1 MERMMLEISVSDLK
15 ESNHF
20 LNDLYQNVTAAIFL
34 ADSEARI
41 YNFNDAFRTLFYKQE
56 DQLLKELCG
65 NAMGC
70 VFAEEEGKDCG
81 STSNCKSCI
90 LRECI
95 LKSFTDKVPVY
106 KERMTRRFYI
116 NDEVI
121 EKHFIFTTKYVT
133 HQGQEMILVIVDDI
147 TELEE
152 QRRKIEHHNEALL
165 SILKTRIREYSQL
178 RQQLSSDNVSSDVMR
193 QELQHRMGNSLQL
206 ITSLVNLHSRDSKN
220 GYSDRQFMKI
230 IESIQIIKLMYNNI
244 VNETGSAIKV
254 NLHSYLNSIV
264 SSLQGPDGLLFGHI
278 DFRLD
283 VQELQLGIDG
293 ALPLGMILYEV
304 LSNAVV
310 PRQEYAEKGTVWIRL
325 KKTGEN
331 QCTLSVSDEGQAIS
345 TRRFQQ
351 SGLGLELVYILC
363 EQIHGRCRIEAS
375 GVVQIIFDSS
385 ATAEQCA

>member
-81 STSNCKSCI
+81 STSNCKSYI

-121 EKHFIFTTKYVT
+121 EKHFILPPNTLP
-133 HQGQEMILVIVDDI
+133 I
-147 TELEE
+147 
-152 QRRKIEHHNEALL
+152 RARK
-165 SILKTRIREYSQL
+165 
-178 RQQLSSDNVSSDVMR
+178 
-193 QELQHRMGNSLQL
+193 
-206 ITSLVNLHSRDSKN
+206 
-220 GYSDRQFMKI
+220 
-230 IESIQIIKLMYNNI
+230 
-244 VNETGSAIKV
+244 
-254 NLHSYLNSIV
+254 
-264 SSLQGPDGLLFGHI
+264 
-278 DFRLD
+278 
-283 VQELQLGIDG
+283 
-293 ALPLGMILYEV
+293 
-304 LSNAVV
+304 
-310 PRQEYAEKGTVWIRL
+310 
-325 KKTGEN
+325 
-331 QCTLSVSDEGQAIS
+331 
-345 TRRFQQ
+345 
-351 SGLGLELVYILC
+351 
-363 EQIHGRCRIEAS
+363 
-375 GVVQIIFDSS
+375 
-385 ATAEQCA
+385 

>member
-1 MERMMLEISVSDLK
+1 MLKISVSDLK
-15 ESNHF
+15 ESNLF
-20 LNDLYQNVTAAIFL
+20 LNDLYQNVTSAIFL
-34 ADSEARI
+34 ADSDARI

-70 VFAEEEGKDCG
+70 VYSVEEGKDCG
-81 STSNCKSCI
+81 STSNCKKCI

-95 LKSFTDKVPVY
+95 IKSFTEKVPVY
-106 KERMTRRFYI
+106 KEQMTRRFYI

-121 EKHFIFTTKYVT
+121 EKHFIFTTKYIT
-133 HQGQEMILVIVDDI
+133 YQGAEMILVIVDDI

-152 QRRKIEHHNEALL
+152 QRREIERHNDVLL
-165 SILKTRIREYSQL
+165 SILNNRVKEYSHL
-178 RQQLSSDNVSSDVMR
+178 RKQLSSDTVSSDVMR

-206 ITSLVNLHSRDSKN
+206 ITSLVSLHSRDSKN

-244 VNETGSAIKV
+244 INETGSALKV
-254 NLHSYLNSIV
+254 NLHTYINSIV
-264 SSLQGPDGLLFGHI
+264 SSLRGAGGMLFGHI

-283 VQELQLGIDG
+283 VQALQLGIDG

-304 LSNAVV
+304 LSNAVI
-310 PRQEYAEKGTVWIRL
+310 PREESIGKGTVLIQL
-325 KKTGEN
+325 NKTGEN
-331 QCTLSVSDEGQAIS
+331 QCTLSVIDEGRAIS

-363 EQIHGRCRIEAS
+363 DQIRGRCNIETDGAI
-375 GVVQIIFDSS
+375 QIIFDS
-385 ATAEQCA
+385 AAAEEKCA

>member
-1 MERMMLEISVSDLK
+1 MLEISVSDLK

-20 LNDLYQNVTAAIFL
+20 LNDLYQNVTSAIFL

-70 VFAEEEGKDCG
+70 VFAEDEGKDCG
-81 STSNCKSCI
+81 STSNCKSCV

-95 LKSFTDKVPVY
+95 LKSFTEKVPVY
-106 KERMTRRFYI
+106 KERMKRKFYI
-116 NDEVI
+116 NNEVV
-121 EKHFIFTTKYVT
+121 EKYFIFTTKYIT
-133 HQGQEMILVIVDDI
+133 YQGQEMILVIVDDI

-152 QRRKIEHHNEALL
+152 QRRKIERHNEVLL
-165 SILKTRIREYSQL
+165 SILKSRVREYTHLRDQL
-178 RQQLSSDNVSSDVMR
+178 ASETVSTDVLR

-206 ITSLVNLHSRDSKN
+206 ITSLVSLHSRDTKN
-220 GYSDRQFMKI
+220 GYSDRQFLKI

-244 VNETGSAIKV
+244 VNETGTNLKV
-254 NLHSYLNSIV
+254 NLQTYIKSIITA
-264 SSLQGPDGLLFGHI
+264 LQGPEGLLFGHVT
-278 DFRLD
+278 FQLD
-283 VQELQLGIDG
+283 VHPIHVGIDS

-310 PRQEYAEKGTVWIRL
+310 PREESAEKASVMIQL
-325 KKTGEN
+325 KKTGEH
-331 QCTLSVSDEGQAIS
+331 QCNLTVSDEGIALS
-345 TRRFQQ
+345 TRRFQH

-363 EQIHGRCRIEAS
+363 EQSRGKCRIES
-375 GVVQIIFDSS
+375 GSAIQIRF
-385 ATAEQCA
+385 TNFELAEQIA

>member
-1 MERMMLEISVSDLK
+1 MLQISVSDLK
-15 ESNHF
+15 ESNLF
-20 LNDLYQNVTAAIFL
+20 LNDLYQNVTSAIFI

-81 STSNCKSCI
+81 STSNCKNCV

-95 LKSFTDKVPVY
+95 LKSFTEKVPVY
-106 KERMTRRFYI
+106 KERMTRNFYI

-121 EKHFIFTTKYVT
+121 EKHFIFTTKYIT
-133 HQGQEMILVIVDDI
+133 YQGEEMILVIVDDI
-147 TELEE
+147 TDLEE
-152 QRRKIEHHNEALL
+152 QRRKIEQHNEALL
-165 SILKTRIREYSQL
+165 SILKTRVKEYSQL
-178 RQQLSSDNVSSDVMR
+178 RQQLSSEKVSSDVLR
-193 QELQHRMGNSLQL
+193 QELKHRMGNSLQL
-206 ITSLVNLHSRDSKN
+206 ITSLLSLHSRDSKN
-220 GYSDRQFMKI
+220 GYSERQFMKI
-230 IESIQIIKLMYNNI
+230 IESVQVIKLMYNNI
-244 VNETGSAIKV
+244 INETGTPLKV
-254 NLHSYLNSIV
+254 NLQSYIDSIV
-264 SSLQGPDGLLFGHI
+264 SSLQGPEGLLFGHI

-283 VQELQLGIDG
+283 LQPLQLGIDT

-310 PRQEYAEKGTVWIRL
+310 PRGSPSEKGTVL
-325 KKTGEN
+325 VGLNKTGET
-331 QCTLSVSDEGQAIS
+331 QCTLSVSDEGRAIS
-345 TRRFQQ
+345 TRQFKQ

-363 EQIHGRCRIEAS
+363 EQIHGRCRIET
-375 GVVQIIFDSS
+375 GDTVQIIFDSS

>member
-1 MERMMLEISVSDLK
+1 MLQISVSDLK
-15 ESNHF
+15 ESNLF
-20 LNDLYQNVTAAIFL
+20 LNDLYQNVTSAIFL

-95 LKSFTDKVPVY
+95 LKSFTEKVPVY
-106 KERMTRRFYI
+106 KERMTRQFYI

-121 EKHFIFTTKYVT
+121 EKHFIFTTKYIT
-133 HQGQEMILVIVDDI
+133 YQGQEMILVIVDDI

-152 QRRKIEHHNEALL
+152 QRRKIEQHNEALL
-165 SILKTRIREYSQL
+165 SILKTRVKEYSQL
-178 RQQLSSDNVSSDVMR
+178 RQQLSSEKVSSDVLR

-206 ITSLVNLHSRDSKN
+206 ITSLLSLHSRDSKS
-220 GYSDRQFMKI
+220 GYSDRQFLKI
-230 IESIQIIKLMYNNI
+230 IESVQVIKLMYNNI
-244 VNETGSAIKV
+244 INETGTALKV
-254 NLHSYLNSIV
+254 NLQSYINSIV
-264 SSLQGPDGLLFGHI
+264 SSLKGPEGLLFGHI

-283 VQELQLGIDG
+283 LQPLQLGIDA

-310 PRQEYAEKGTVWIRL
+310 PRGEPAEKGTVLIGL
-325 KKTGEN
+325 NKTGEK
-331 QCTLSVSDEGQAIS
+331 QCTLSVSDEGRAIS

-351 SGLGLELVYILC
+351 SGLGLQLVYILC
-363 EQIHGRCRIEAS
+363 EQIHGRCRIENA
-375 GVVQIIFDSS
+375 GTVQIIFDSS

>member
-1 MERMMLEISVSDLK
+1 MLEISVSDLK

-20 LNDLYQNVTAAIFL
+20 LNDLYQNVTSAIFL

-70 VFAEEEGKDCG
+70 VFAEDEGKDCG
-81 STSNCKSCI
+81 STSNCKSCV

-95 LKSFTDKVPVY
+95 LKSFTEKVPVY
-106 KERMTRRFYI
+106 KERMKRKFYI
-116 NDEVI
+116 NNEVV
-121 EKHFIFTTKYVT
+121 EKYFIFTTKYIT
-133 HQGQEMILVIVDDI
+133 YQGQEMILVIVDDI

-152 QRRKIEHHNEALL
+152 QRREIERHNQVLL
-165 SILKTRIREYSQL
+165 SILKSRVREYSHLREQL
-178 RQQLSSDNVSSDVMR
+178 ANETVSTDVLR

-206 ITSLVNLHSRDSKN
+206 ITSLVSLHSRDTKN
-220 GYSDRQFMKI
+220 GYSDRQFLKI

-244 VNETGSAIKV
+244 VNETGSDLKV
-254 NLHSYLNSIV
+254 NSQTYINSIIA
-264 SSLQGPDGLLFGHI
+264 SLQGPEGMLFGHI
-278 DFRLD
+278 VFQVD
-283 VQELQLGIDG
+283 VQPVHLGIDS

-310 PRQEYAEKGTVWIRL
+310 PREESAEKASVMIRL
-325 KKTGEN
+325 KKNSE
-331 QCTLSVSDEGQAIS
+331 QECILQISDEGKAIS
-345 TRRFQQ
+345 THRFQS

-363 EQIHGRCRIEAS
+363 EQIRGKCRIES
-375 GVVQIIFDSS
+375 GSAIQISFTNFVS
-385 ATAEQCA
+385 AAQIA

>member
-81 STSNCKSCI
+81 STSNCKSYI

-95 LKSFTDKVPVY
+95 LKSFTDKVPLY

-116 NDEVI
+116 NDEV
-121 EKHFIFTTKYVT
+121 
-133 HQGQEMILVIVDDI
+133 
-147 TELEE
+147 
-152 QRRKIEHHNEALL
+152 
-165 SILKTRIREYSQL
+165 
-178 RQQLSSDNVSSDVMR
+178 
-193 QELQHRMGNSLQL
+193 
-206 ITSLVNLHSRDSKN
+206 
-220 GYSDRQFMKI
+220 
-230 IESIQIIKLMYNNI
+230 
-244 VNETGSAIKV
+244 
-254 NLHSYLNSIV
+254 
-264 SSLQGPDGLLFGHI
+264 
-278 DFRLD
+278 
-283 VQELQLGIDG
+283 
-293 ALPLGMILYEV
+293 

-310 PRQEYAEKGTVWIRL
+310 PRWGCVEKGTVWIRL
-325 KKTGEN
+325 NKSGEK
-331 QCTLSVSDEGQAIS
+331 QFMLSVSDEGQAIS

-375 GVVQIIFDSS
+375 GVVQIIFDSL